1 MTVTASPAW
10 WAALSSDEYRAA
22 KQTTAQR
29 LLSALEEVAPGIRE
43 AVTSWDMF
51 TPKTIQ
57 RFTGHSNGAIY
68 GAPAKNFT
76 GITNCDNLTICG
88 TDQGFL
94 GIVGSLMSGCVIA
107 NRVL

>member
-10 WAALSSDEYRAA
+10 WAALSPAEYKTA
-22 KQTTAQR
+22 KKEAAQR
-29 LLSALEEVAPGIRE
+29 LLTALEEVAPGIGQ

-57 RFTGHSNGAIY
+57 RFTGHCNGAIY

-76 GITNCDNLTICG
+76 GVTDCDNLVICG